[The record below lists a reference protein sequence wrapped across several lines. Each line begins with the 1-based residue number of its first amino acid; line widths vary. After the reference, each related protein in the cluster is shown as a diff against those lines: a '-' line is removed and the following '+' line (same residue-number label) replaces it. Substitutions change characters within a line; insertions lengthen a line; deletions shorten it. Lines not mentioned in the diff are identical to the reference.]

1 MKTFEQRPWE
11 EDEEPYQ
18 DSVIRDEEDRVE
30 VKLGEEVEATKVVN
44 HQLSL
49 SMENN
54 LWLELR
60 LQLHSSWSH
69 QYT

>member
-11 EDEEPYQ
+11 EDEELYRDPIIQ
-18 DSVIRDEEDRVE
+18 DEKDCLE
-30 VKLGEEVEATKVVN
+30 VKLGEEVEPTKVVY

-49 SMENN
+49 LTKNN
-54 LWLELR
+54 IWLKLR

-69 QYT
+69 RYT

>member
-1 MKTFEQRPWE
+1 MKNLEQFPWE
-11 EDEEPYQ
+11 EDKELYLDP
-18 DSVIRDEEDRVE
+18 VIRDEEDHLE
-30 VKLGEEVEATKVVN
+30 VKLGEEVEPIELVN
-44 HQLSL
+44 HQPSL
-49 SMENN
+49 SKENN